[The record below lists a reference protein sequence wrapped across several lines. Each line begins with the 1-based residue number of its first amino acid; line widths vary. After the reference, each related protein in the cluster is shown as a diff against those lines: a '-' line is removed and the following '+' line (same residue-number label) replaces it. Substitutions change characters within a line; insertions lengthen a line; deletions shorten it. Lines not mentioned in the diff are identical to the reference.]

1 MLQCMKN
8 LTELDEREL
17 LALAISSEEEDGRI
31 YADFAEGLREDYP
44 DSARVFEDM
53 VAEESEHRRWLIDA
67 FVVKFGNHIPLVR
80 RGDVRGVV
88 VRKPA
93 WQVRPLGID
102 AVRRHARQME
112 VDASNFYTDAASRTT
127 DAGIRKLL
135 GDLAAAEVEHQNATM
150 AIEDKRLPGE
160 VRVREDED
168 ARKRF
173 ILQIVQPGLVGLMDG
188 SVSTLAPVFA
198 AAFATQ
204 NSHDALLVGIASSIG
219 AGISMGFAEALA
231 DDGKLSGRGTPV
243 LRGVVCGLMT
253 VAGGIGHTLP
263 YFINDFW
270 TATGAAAAVTVVE
283 LLTIAWIQWKYMDT
297 PPVSAAAKVM
307 LGGALVLGAGI
318 LIGKS

>member
-1 MLQCMKN
+1 MRTF
-8 LTELDEREL
+8 TELNEREI

-31 YADFAEGLREDYP
+31 YMDFAESLREEYP
-44 DSARVFEDM
+44 DSARVFDDM
-53 VAEESEHRRWLIDA
+53 ATEESEHRRVLIDL
-67 FVVKFGNHIPLVR
+67 FVSKFGTHIPLVR
-80 RGDVRGVV
+80 RVDVKGAV

-93 WQVRPLGID
+93 WMIRPLGID

-112 VDASNFYTDAASRTT
+112 VDAARFYAESASRTS
-127 DAGIRKLL
+127 DATIRKML
-135 GDLAAAEVEHQNATM
+135 GDLAEAEMEHQHTAG
-150 AIEDKRLPGE
+150 AIEAKRLPGE
-160 VRVREDED
+160 KRDAEDED

-204 NSHDALLVGIASSIG
+204 NSHDALLVGIAASVG

-231 DDGKLSGRGTPV
+231 DDGKLSGRGTPL
-243 LRGVVCGLMT
+243 LRGFICGLMT

-263 YFINDFW
+263 YFIKDFW
-270 TATGAAAAVTVVE
+270 IATGVAGAVTVVE
-283 LLTIAWIQWKYMDT
+283 LLTIAWIQWRYMDT

-307 LGGALVLGAGI
+307 LGGALVLAAGI
-318 LIGKS
+318 LIGNG

>member
-1 MLQCMKN
+1 MRSFKD
-8 LTELDEREL
+8 LTERDI

-31 YADFAEGLREDYP
+31 YMDFAESLREEYP
-44 DSARVFEDM
+44 DSARVFDDM
-53 VAEESEHRRWLIDA
+53 AAEESGHRRSLIDLY
-67 FVVKFGNHIPLVR
+67 VTKFGEHIPLVR
-80 RGDVRGVV
+80 RVDVKGAV

-93 WQVRPLGID
+93 WMIWPLGID

-112 VDASNFYTDAASRTT
+112 VDAARFYAESAGRSTDAAT
-127 DAGIRKLL
+127 RKLL
-135 GDLAAAEVEHQNATM
+135 GDLAEAEMEHQHAADT
-150 AIEDKRLPGE
+150 IKEKRLTGGAVE
-160 VRVREDED
+160 REDED

-204 NSHDALLVGIASSIG
+204 NSHDAFLVGIAASVG

-231 DDGKLSGRGTPV
+231 DDGKLSGRGTPL
-243 LRGVVCGLMT
+243 LRGVVCGIMT

-263 YFINDFW
+263 YLIKDFW
-270 TATGAAAAVTVVE
+270 TATAFAAGVTVIE
-283 LLTIAWIQWKYMDT
+283 LLAIAWIQWKYMDT

-307 LGGALVLGAGI
+307 LGGALVLAAGI
-318 LIGKS
+318 LIGNG